1 MSSNILS
8 DRIVLELK
16 GREPEVV
23 YDITLDNCK
32 VTTLEGF
39 PAELNKLRVMSALNM
54 GLNNLDGLPTLP
66 ELSMLDLSDN
76 KMHDFVQLVEKCPNV
91 EHLNLCGNLIKTIDT
106 LKPLQNLSKLA
117 TLDLFK
123 NDIVELPSYRA
134 DVFALIPHL
143 KYLDGV
149 DKEGRDMEVSDMDD
163 EEEDDLSLG
172 TEDSFSDESAEDV
185 EDEDL
190 ETSIGLAYL
199 QTSKALNE
207 EDKSE
212 DYEPNKAQNGS
223 ANVENEE
230 NEVSTN
236 QDNGKRGIKR
246 KHEADNAGP
255 DTKM

>member
-1 MSSNILS
+1 MSPNILS
-8 DRIVLELK
+8 DRIALEIK
-16 GREPEVV
+16 GREPEIV

-32 VTTLEGF
+32 VTTMEGF

-54 GLNNLDGLPTLP
+54 GLNNLDGLPALP

-76 KMHDFVQLVEKCPNV
+76 QMHVFAQLVEKCPNI

-117 TLDLFK
+117 TLDLIK
-123 NDIVELPSYRA
+123 NDVAELPSYRA

-149 DKEGRDMEVSDMDD
+149 DNEGREMEVSDMDD

-172 TEDSFSDESAEDV
+172 TEDSFSDEDV

-190 ETSIGLAYL
+190 DTSIGLSYL
-199 QTSKALNE
+199 QTSKVNE

-212 DYEPNKAQNGS
+212 DYEPGKAQNGS

-255 DTKM
+255 ETKM